1 MHSRLE
7 VLHGNLSNI
16 GGIGGSTQ
24 GLFLVLVFSLIAA
37 FDPGGFGAF
46 FFCVDWFAVTRSHSV
61 VYLILRCTRGGLAS
75 G

>member
-46 FFCVDWFAVTRSHSV
+46 FF
-61 VYLILRCTRGGLAS
+61 LR
-75 G
+75 